1 MAAMLGGAAGGDLGA
16 LPLEQWFFE
25 MPVCTRWWT
34 TATVVTGLLVQCHI
48 LTPFQLFYSFRA
60 VFVRSQYW
68 RLFTTFIYF
77 GPLSLNLLF
86 HIFFIQR
93 YARMLEESAVSQAH
107 FTWMLAYAATTLLCL
122 APVVSVVFLGSILSS
137 TLVYIWSRRHPDV
150 QLSFLGLFIFRA
162 PFLPWVMIALSVVMH
177 GQWPKDELC
186 GVAVGHGEFPCSSFP
201 LSSTLCFSA
210 SEVNDA
216 DVVGIVWYFFNDIY
230 PANHNGSRPLDP
242 PMWWQRLIRG
252 NAVVDAEMRQRRAD
266 TTDAAAADAAAVQVQ

>member
-1 MAAMLGGAAGGDLGA
+1 MAAMLGAAGGGDLGA

-68 RLFTTFIYF
+68 RLLTTFIYF

-107 FTWMLAYAATTLLCL
+107 FTWMLCYAITTLLCL
-122 APVVSVVFLGSILSS
+122 APLVSVVFLGSILSS
-137 TLVYIWSRRHPDV
+137 TLVYIWSRKHPDV
-150 QLSFLGLFIFRA
+150 QLSFLGLFVFRA
-162 PFLPWVMIALSVVMH
+162 PWLPWVMIGLSVVMH
-177 GQWPKDELC
+177 GNWPKDELC
-186 GVAVGHGEFPCSSFP
+186 GIAVGH
-201 LSSTLCFSA
+201 
-210 SEVNDA
+210 VY
-216 DVVGIVWYFFNDIY
+216 YFFNDIY
-230 PANHNGSRPLDP
+230 PANHNGQRPLDP
-242 PMWWQRLIRG
+242 PLWWQRLIRG
-252 NAVVDAEMRQRRAD
+252 SAVVDAELRQQARPAD
-266 TTDAAAADAAAVQVQ
+266 TAAPGVQLQ